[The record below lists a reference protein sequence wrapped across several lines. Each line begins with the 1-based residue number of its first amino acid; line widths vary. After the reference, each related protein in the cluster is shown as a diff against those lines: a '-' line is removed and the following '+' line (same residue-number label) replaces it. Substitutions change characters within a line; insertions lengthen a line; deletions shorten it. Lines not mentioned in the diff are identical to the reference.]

1 MSELREDLKA
11 YVDGE
16 LSPERTK
23 EIEQAL
29 AADPSLLEEVEWMKA
44 IGQHLR
50 ALRADPTPAGAETAL
65 ARLRKR
71 PLWRH
76 PALAGVGLAA
86 VFVAILFPVFSQSRG
101 AAGLSMAAQ
110 TDASSPVA
118 SKGAPATEEYARA
131 GGSDGAAKAPVPTES
146 NVRTDKAAAPPSATV
161 APRAFPQLLIRT
173 AEISLKVESVKEA
186 MKKASQLATA
196 NGGFVSGSQ
205 ASGSE
210 GQLPQGFVTMRVPVR
225 TFDRVC
231 DSLRQL
237 GVVLNET
244 TNTDDVTAQVADVEA
259 RLKVMRA
266 EEESYVTML
275 RAARR
280 VGELLEIKER
290 LSQVRQEIESLDAQ
304 RKALRD
310 QASYSTINATFTQK
324 AAVGSP
330 EPPRDWSGD
339 AWTNAVNGLQAALRW
354 LGAGAIT
361 VFVYAPIWLPLA
373 LISWWLVRRTSR

>member
-101 AAGLSMAAQ
+101 AAGLSMGTQTGAA
-110 TDASSPVA
+110 VA
-118 SKGAPATEEYARA
+118 
-131 GGSDGAAKAPVPTES
+131 DAAKAEFARERGPGGAAQEPVPTDS
-146 NVRTDKAAAPPSATV
+146 NVRADKGSAPAAAPV
-161 APRAFPQLLIRT
+161 APRTFPQLLIRT
-173 AEISLKVESVKEA
+173 AELTVKVESVKVA
-186 MKKASQLATA
+186 MKEASRLATA

-210 GQLPQGFVTMRVPVR
+210 GQLPQGFVTLRVPVAA
-225 TFDRVC
+225 FDRVC

-237 GVVLNET
+237 GVVLSES

-290 LSQVRQEIESLDAQ
+290 LSQVRQEIESIDAQ

-330 EPPRDWSGD
+330 EPPKDWSGD

-354 LGAGAIT
+354 LGTAVIT
-361 VFVYAPIWLPLA
+361 VFVYAPLWLPLVLVA
-373 LISWWLVRRTSR
+373 WWLVRRASK